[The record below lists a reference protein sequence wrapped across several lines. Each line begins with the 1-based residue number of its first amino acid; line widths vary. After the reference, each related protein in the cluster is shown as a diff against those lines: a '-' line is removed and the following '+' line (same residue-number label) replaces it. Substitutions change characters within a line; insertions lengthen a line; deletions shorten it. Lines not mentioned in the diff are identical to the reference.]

1 MISSISS
8 SRIWPQQV
16 VFKAFNDTSGNP
28 DNPTPGSSAASLSRL
43 FYSEAADEDED
54 YGYENELSSQ
64 FGSMQRTATENS
76 ADRYTDGAIDDI
88 SSNAFM
94 KALQQKLDLLKASE
108 DTSAMAE
115 TMQAALGDGRL
126 TVTDVVTGEQVI
138 ARDVAGGDTTSGEI
152 IQVATSE
159 WSSFLRDT
167 LLRDS
172 YGRFVRN
179 QDSSHIDKASGASS
193 YFGMIG
199 ETHYY
204 LTWTATSNS

>member
-28 DNPTPGSSAASLSRL
+28 DNPTLGSSAASLSRL

-204 LTWTATSNS
+204 LTWMATSNS

>member
-1 MISSISS
+1 
-8 SRIWPQQV
+8 
-16 VFKAFNDTSGNP
+16 
-28 DNPTPGSSAASLSRL
+28 
-43 FYSEAADEDED
+43 
-54 YGYENELSSQ
+54 
-64 FGSMQRTATENS
+64 
-76 ADRYTDGAIDDI
+76 
-88 SSNAFM
+88 
-94 KALQQKLDLLKASE
+94 
-108 DTSAMAE
+108 MAE

-167 LLRDS
+167 LLRES

>member
-8 SRIWPQQV
+8 SRAWPQQV

>member
-8 SRIWPQQV
+8 SRLWPQQV

-43 FYSEAADEDED
+43 FYSEAADEVDD
-54 YGYENELSSQ
+54 YGYESELSSL
-64 FGSMQRTATENS
+64 FGSLPQTTAGNS
-76 ADRYTDGAIDDI
+76 PVQDTDGAIDDI

-94 KALQQKLDLLKASE
+94 KALQGKLDTLKANA

-115 TMQAALGDGRL
+115 TMQAALASGRL
-126 TVTDVVTGEQVI
+126 TVSDVVTGEQII
-138 ARDVAGGDTTSGEI
+138 ARDVADANAPSGETTTI
-152 IQVATSE
+152 ATSE

-172 YGRFVRN
+172 YGRYVRN
-179 QDSSHIDKASGASS
+179 DDSSHIDKASGNSA
-193 YFGMIG
+193 YFGIIG

-204 LTWTATSNS
+204 LSWTSAANT

>member
-94 KALQQKLDLLKASE
+94 KALQQKLDLLKANE

-193 YFGMIG
+193 
-199 ETHYY
+199 
-204 LTWTATSNS
+204 